1 MRGLFLGC
9 WRLPSCCVSTWLGER
24 GLLFHV
30 SYDVPVPLMKPLP
43 SGPDHLPKASFPNII
58 TIVFD
63 IWVLQRHRHL
73 VRRTLFWEMLLSFT
87 VVIWIFRQT
96 ILPFFFLFVLSYF
109 SFFVPLF
116 LLSCLLW
123 VNGKKKIIADD
134 LLALCL
140 YLFMFFFSGFFGDYN
155 TRKFLVYLESVFY
168 HFL

>member
-30 SYDVPVPLMKPLP
+30 SYDVPIPLMKPLP

-87 VVIWIFRQT
+87 VVIWIFRQI
-96 ILPFFFLFVLSYF
+96 ILPFFFC
-109 SFFVPLF
+109 
-116 LLSCLLW
+116 LSCLISHFLFPSSSFLAFFGLM
-123 VNGKKKIIADD
+123 GKKK
-134 LLALCL
+134 LLPMIFWLSVCTYLCS
-140 YLFMFFFSGFFGDYN
+140 FSVVSLGITIHVNF
-155 TRKFLVYLESVFY
+155 
-168 HFL
+168 